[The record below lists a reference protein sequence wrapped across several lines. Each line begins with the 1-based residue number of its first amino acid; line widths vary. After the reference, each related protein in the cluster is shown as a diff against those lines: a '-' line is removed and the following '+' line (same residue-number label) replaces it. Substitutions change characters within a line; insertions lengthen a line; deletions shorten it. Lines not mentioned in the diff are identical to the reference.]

1 LRLNFLEKA
10 FVNSPVRAVVQR
22 CHTARRFVR
31 LSGEVAAGE
40 RALETGCG
48 RGLGAEII
56 LDRFGAGEVHGFD
69 LDPGMVRLAK
79 RRMASRGDRA
89 RFWVGTAT
97 AIPAPDAF
105 YDQVFDFGIIHHVI
119 RWREAVR
126 EVCRVLKP
134 GGRFYVEEY
143 LKDFI
148 CHPVW
153 RTLLE
158 HPQEDRFTAADFIA
172 ALEASGFRVIGSEE
186 RFRTVGY
193 FVAEKPGGRSFPRAI
208 G

>member
-1 LRLNFLEKA
+1 MRLNFLEKA

-31 LSGEVAAGE
+31 LSGEVAAGG

-56 LDRFGAGEVHGFD
+56 LDHFGAGEVHGFD
-69 LDPGMVRLAK
+69 LDPGMVRLAR
-79 RRMASRGDRA
+79 RRMASRRDRA
-89 RFWVGTAT
+89 WFWVGTAT

-105 YDQVFDFGIIHHVI
+105 YDQAFDFGIIHHVI

-153 RTLLE
+153 RTLLD
-158 HPQEDRFTAADFIA
+158 HPQEDRFTAADFTA
-172 ALEASGFRVIGSEE
+172 ALEAAGFRLIGSEE

-193 FVAEKPGGRSFPRAI
+193 FVAEKPGS
-208 G
+208 